1 MVTLADY
8 KTMDATAWFKK
19 WCQEARHEDPNP
31 FLERFTVVPIPR
43 KRSSK
48 VRRSINKS
56 LFHAFPRLPAEIRA
70 QIWAIALED
79 RIYRP
84 DKHARV
90 KPHPNTVF
98 ISQVGQ
104 KLRVRTRRRY
114 PALFFVNREARYEA
128 AKVDGGDWYSLGVG
142 AVEIYANPKK
152 EQITVCDTYEG
163 SRSSPL
169 HQIANR
175 VGTSWASSTYDPVKE
190 AEREWDEMMYEF
202 SLEYP
207 DSDLEEGWWRTK

>member
-1 MVTLADY
+1 MVKIAY
-8 KTMDATAWFKK
+8 VPGMDATAWLKK
-19 WCQEARHEDPNP
+19 VCQETRHEDRNP
-31 FLERFTVVPIPR
+31 FLERFTVVPVPR

-48 VRRSINKS
+48 VRKSINKS

-84 DKHARV
+84 DRYARV
-90 KPHPNTVF
+90 KPRLNGIF
-98 ISQVGQ
+98 ISQIRH
-104 KLRVRTRRRY
+104 KLCVRTRRRY

-128 AKVDGGDWYSLGVG
+128 VKVDGGDWYPLGVG

-152 EQITVCDTYEG
+152 ECITVCDTYEG

-169 HQIANR
+169 HQIAKR
-175 VGTSWASSTYDPVKE
+175 GSTSFASSTYDPVKE
-190 AEREWDEMMYEF
+190 AQRLWDDMMYDRW
-202 SLEYP
+202 LEDS
-207 DSDLEEGWWRTK
+207 DSDLEEGWWRSK